1 MEQSHGRFVT
11 VGVVISGIAWTTWL
25 ALSSEAP
32 GVVQWNHAK
41 RKWGSDF
48 PSRLRLEC
56 SCLARSSVLLLHE
69 DSSIQFNLHLHAPAR
84 NLPWYFYVNTTA
96 TTSCPFPIYQW
107 WTFHP
112 KDGWFIGT
120 VEHWGWA
127 AGTFLPKRP
136 EDSGKERNCLWMIRD
151 TETDCYS
158 ILYSVIYTVIYLF
171 MYVYIYIY
179 VHTSYIYRLYWYFF

>member
-1 MEQSHGRFVT
+1 MYDAPDLRSPCQSNMEQSHGRFLT

-32 GVVQWNHAK
+32 GVVQWNHPK

-56 SCLARSSVLLLHE
+56 SCRARSSVLLLHE
-69 DSSIQFNLHLHAPAR
+69 VSSIQFNLHLHAPAFLCKYNCNHELSFS
-84 NLPWYFYVNTTA
+84 NLPVMNLST
-96 TTSCPFPIYQW
+96 
-107 WTFHP
+107 P

-136 EDSGKERNCLWMIRD
+136 EDTWKREKLPLNDPRYWNRP
-151 TETDCYS
+151 
-158 ILYSVIYTVIYLF
+158 LF
-171 MYVYIYIY
+171 Q
-179 VHTSYIYRLYWYFF
+179 SYIVL